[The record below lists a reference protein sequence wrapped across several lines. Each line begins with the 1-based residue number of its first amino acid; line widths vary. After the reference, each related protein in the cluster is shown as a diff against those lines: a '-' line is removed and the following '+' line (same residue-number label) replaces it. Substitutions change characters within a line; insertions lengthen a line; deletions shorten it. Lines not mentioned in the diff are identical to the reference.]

1 MIYLALFFAVFLGYG
16 FAILL
21 KEKKTQQLSLP
32 LAFSG
37 AFLLAVT
44 LFKLLP
50 QVYQSSNKYVGPFV
64 MVGILLQICLEF
76 LSKGA
81 EHGHVHLHD
90 NKRSFPWL
98 LFCSLSIHALFEG
111 FPIAEHSSM
120 FIGVLVHKIPIAM
133 ILSVFFIKAKYP
145 LFTILSFLFLFA
157 SMTPLGSWLSI
168 NSPDVM
174 VFKDEL
180 NAISIGIFLHVS
192 TTILFESSKDH
203 KFNLAKLSTIIAA
216 IIIAYFM

>member
-1 MIYLALFFAVFLGYG
+1 MIYLALFFAVFIGYG
-16 FAILL
+16 VAILL
-21 KEKKTQQLSLP
+21 KEKKAQQLSLP

-44 LFKLLP
+44 LFELLP
-50 QVYQSSNKYVGPFV
+50 EVYQSSNKYVGPFI
-64 MVGILLQICLEF
+64 MVGIFLQICLEF

-90 NKRSFPWL
+90 TKKSFPWL

-111 FPIAEHSSM
+111 FPIAGHSSM
-120 FIGVLVHKIPIAM
+120 FIGVFVHKIPIAM
-133 ILSVFFIKAKYP
+133 ILSFFFIKAKYP
-145 LFTILSFLFLFA
+145 LVSILSFLFLFA
-157 SMTPLGSWLSI
+157 SMTPLGSWLSL

-174 VFKDEL
+174 IFKDEL

-203 KFNLAKLSTIIAA
+203 KFNLAKLSTISAA
-216 IIIAYFM
+216 IAIAYFI